1 MPYGVVMLP
10 RSGIF
15 DPCQIPASFVWAI
28 AGAKTEADLMRVFT
42 IFARRVM
49 RGDRC
54 SIVELLGDTQMVVS
68 WRSGDGL
75 LRGEAFD
82 RATSFLNEVL
92 LADQVVFLPDTA
104 LHPDPKCGD
113 LDKRGIRSVI
123 AAPITMSGTMLG
135 VLTVLFRTPPK
146 DPKWQMKVLGA
157 ISRIVASQLT
167 LLRQVDR
174 LAEEALRDGLTGALN
189 RKAFDQALVSYFK
202 QKASQRGPLSII
214 LVDIDHF
221 KRVNDRYGHP
231 VGDAVLRRFVRRLS
245 AAVRETDG
253 IYRLGGE
260 EFAILLPG
268 ALTAQAVALAHR
280 ALDRLR
286 STPIQAG
293 EVQVS
298 ITASFGVAAVD
309 HPGLTPDKLLNVC
322 DRALYAAKG
331 AGRNRVMLWAGDEAV
346 AA

>member
-28 AGAKTEADLMRVFT
+28 AWAKTEVDLMRVFT

-123 AAPITMSGTMLG
+123 AAAITMCGTMLG

-231 VGDAVLRRFVRRLS
+231 V
-245 AAVRETDG
+245 
-253 IYRLGGE
+253 
-260 EFAILLPG
+260 
-268 ALTAQAVALAHR
+268 ALAHR

>member
-1 MPYGVVMLP
+1 ML
-10 RSGIF
+10 
-15 DPCQIPASFVWAI
+15 V
-28 AGAKTEADLMRVFT
+28 
-42 IFARRVM
+42 
-49 RGDRC
+49 
-54 SIVELLGDTQMVVS
+54 
-68 WRSGDGL
+68 
-75 LRGEAFD
+75 
-82 RATSFLNEVL
+82 
-92 LADQVVFLPDTA
+92 
-104 LHPDPKCGD
+104 
-113 LDKRGIRSVI
+113 
-123 AAPITMSGTMLG
+123 